1 MVFLLA
7 CLKTFAF
14 AFWLIAGCLFLESWN
29 RRLNSTS
36 RVIHPYFFR
45 FTDIIKKQQQFTE
58 DNIELRISGNELR
71 KQKKNT
77 VMLDKRLQT
86 LVAQFSDMDLD
97 DFLRGIANT
106 MAHGSKKTTRPLE
119 SDEDETTQ
127 PLTKR
132 QKF

>member
-1 MVFLLA
+1 
-7 CLKTFAF
+7 
-14 AFWLIAGCLFLESWN
+14 
-29 RRLNSTS
+29 
-36 RVIHPYFFR
+36 
-45 FTDIIKKQQQFTE
+45 
-58 DNIELRISGNELR
+58 
-71 KQKKNT
+71 
-77 VMLDKRLQT
+77 MLDKRLQT